1 MNRRNACGYFGIMKV
16 PACRFFILSLLLVA
30 QTARGVICL
39 DSGDPQSRIT
49 TPGDNSGWQY
59 EGKFKDF
66 LGVPIAPHFF
76 ITATHIGGV
85 VGDVL
90 DFHGDPYTT
99 IAKHN
104 VPSTDLTIW
113 EVNHVKPFP
122 TYAPLSSGAADVGSL
137 VTVIGRGTQ
146 RGGEVIVGGESKGW
160 QWGVTDKVQRW
171 GRNTVGGVQTAAGFG
186 QLLYCDF
193 DSPGQP
199 DECHLSNG
207 DSGGG
212 MFVLEG
218 GLWRLAGINFS
229 VDGPFREPP
238 SGSPFNATLF
248 DAGGL
253 EFSNGSGWTLVPE
266 GPTDVASSFYCS
278 RISHSLAFISNLAP
292 EVNSLAQEDYPSWQ
306 KLYFTPA
313 EIGTPAET
321 GPLADFDKDGTC
333 NLLEFALNLDPSFSE
348 CAIMAPSTGLRGT
361 PLVQVENVGGED
373 RVTVEFVRRT
383 TGSGAGLTYEPQFS
397 SDLESNWQGAGSDT
411 VTPLNS
417 RWERVK
423 AVDSVNTSTNSRR
436 FARVAVTLEE

>member
-1 MNRRNACGYFGIMKV
+1 MKF
-16 PACRFFILSLLLVA
+16 PAWRVFIPLVILSA
-30 QTARGVICL
+30 QTAGGVICL
-39 DSGDPQSRIT
+39 DTADPSLRT
-49 TPGDNSGWQY
+49 STPGDNSGWQY

-76 ITATHIGGV
+76 ITATHIGGA

-113 EVNHVKPFP
+113 EVNHAKPFP
-122 TYAPLSSGAADVGSL
+122 TYAPLSSGAADVGSV

-146 RGGEVIVGGESKGW
+146 RGTEVIVGGESKGW

-171 GRNTVGGVQTAAGFG
+171 GRNTVAGVQTAAGFG

-193 DSPGQP
+193 DSPGLP

-238 SGSPFNATLF
+238 AGASFNATLF

-253 EFSNGSGWTLVPE
+253 EFSNGPGWTLVPE
-266 GPTDVASSFYCS
+266 GPADVASSFYCS

-292 EVNSLAQEDYPSWQ
+292 AVNSLATEDYPAWQ

-313 EIGTPAET
+313 EIGTPADT
-321 GPLADFDKDGTC
+321 GPLADFDHDGLF
-333 NLLEFALNLDPSFSE
+333 NLLEFALNLDPSFNE
-348 CAIMAPSTGLRGT
+348 TTTMTPATGLRGT
-361 PLVQVENVGGED
+361 PFVQVETVGGDE
-373 RVTVEFVRRT
+373 RVTIEFVRRT
-383 TGSGAGLTYEPQFS
+383 AGSGAGLTYEPRFS
-397 SDLESNWQGAGSDT
+397 SDLETTWQPPASET
-411 VTPLNS
+411 VTPINS

-423 AVDSVNTSTNSRR
+423 AIDPVTSTSTDRR
-436 FARVAVTLEE
+436 FARVAVTLGP

>member
-1 MNRRNACGYFGIMKV
+1 MKF
-16 PACRFFILSLLLVA
+16 PAWRFFIPIAIL
-30 QTARGVICL
+30 TAPTSRGVICL
-39 DSGDPQSRIT
+39 DTADPQRRTT

-59 EGKFKDF
+59 EGKFNDF

-76 ITATHIGGV
+76 ITAAHIGGA

-113 EVNHVKPFP
+113 EVDHGKPFP
-122 TYAPLSSGAADVGSL
+122 TYAPLSSGAADVGSV

-146 RGGEVIVGGESKGW
+146 RGAQVVVGGEPKGW
-160 QWGVTDKVQRW
+160 QWGATDKVQRW
-171 GRNTVGGVQTAAGFG
+171 GRNTVAGVVSDLSFG

-193 DSPGQP
+193 DNPGLP
-199 DECHLSNG
+199 DECHLSVG

-212 MFVLEG
+212 MFVLED
-218 GLWRLAGINFS
+218 GLWRLAGISLS

-238 SGSPFNATLF
+238 SGPSFSATLF

-253 EFSNGSGWTLVPE
+253 EYSNGPGWTLVPE
-266 GPTDVASSFYCS
+266 APADVASSFYS
-278 RISHSLAFISNLAP
+278 TRISHSLTFISNLAP
-292 EVNSLAQEDYPSWQ
+292 EVSTLSQEDYSSWQ

-313 EIGTPAET
+313 EIVVSGET

-333 NLLEFALNLDPSFSE
+333 NLLEFALNLDPTFNSQTT
-348 CAIMAPSTGLRGT
+348 MVTSTGLHGT
-361 PLVQVENVGGED
+361 PLVQVENVGGND
-373 RVTVEFVRRT
+373 RVTIEFVRRT
-383 TGSGAGLTYEPQFS
+383 TGSGAGLLYEPQFS
-397 SDLESNWQGAGSDT
+397 SDLDNGWQPPDSQT

-423 AVDSVNTSTNSRR
+423 AVDSVNTSSTSLR
-436 FARVAVTLEE
+436 FARVSVTLEE

>member
-1 MNRRNACGYFGIMKV
+1 MNRGPIRGYFGIMKI
-16 PACRFFILSLLLVA
+16 PAWWFFLPMVILSA
-30 QTARGVICL
+30 PASRGVVCL
-39 DSGDPQSRIT
+39 DTADPQSRTT

-66 LGVPIAPHFF
+66 LGVPIAAHFF

-90 DFHGDPYTT
+90 NLHGDPYTT

-113 EVNHVKPFP
+113 EVNHAKPFP
-122 TYAPLSSGAADVGSL
+122 TYAPLSSGAADVGSV

-146 RGGEVIVGGESKGW
+146 RGAQVIVGGEPKGW

-171 GRNTVGGVQTAAGFG
+171 GRNTVVGVVSEPGFG

-193 DSPGQP
+193 DSPGLP
-199 DECHLSNG
+199 DECHLTVG

-212 MFVLEG
+212 MFVMED

-238 SGSPFNATLF
+238 SVTSFNAALF

-253 EFSNGSGWTLVPE
+253 EYSNGPGWTLVPE
-266 GPTDVASSFYCS
+266 GEADVASSFYCS

-292 EVNSLAQEDYPSWQ
+292 EVNALAPEDYPSWQ

-313 EIGTPAET
+313 EIATPAET
-321 GPLADFDKDGTC
+321 GPLADFDKDGIC
-333 NLLEFALNLDPSFSE
+333 NLLEFALNLDPSFNKNTTMT
-348 CAIMAPSTGLRGT
+348 ASTGLRGT
-361 PLVQVENVGGED
+361 PLVRVENVGGEE
-373 RVTVEFVRRT
+373 RVTIEFVRRT
-383 TGSGAGLTYEPQFS
+383 TGSGAGLSYEPQFS
-397 SDLESNWQGAGSDT
+397 SDLESDWQAPGSET

-417 RWERVK
+417 RWEWVK
-423 AVDSVNTSTNSRR
+423 AVDSVSTSTTFRR
-436 FARVAVTLEE
+436 FARMAVTLEE